1 MVPIFQFMTEKSTH
15 IVSLL
20 HCACFLKRV
29 DTSTK
34 VLKTYK
40 CNEQPLSWFLK
51 CHERTK
57 NSMEDWVRKK
67 ETKLNSAHSTH
78 WKMREEK
85 LEVLEGGPSFYD
97 KKCVTRD
104 RI

>member
-1 MVPIFQFMTEKSTH
+1 MS
-15 IVSLL
+15 SLSL
-20 HCACFLKRV
+20 VGFESAM
-29 DTSTK
+29 
-34 VLKTYK
+34 
-40 CNEQPLSWFLK
+40 NEQNGGLL
-51 CHERTK
+51 
-57 NSMEDWVRKK
+57 RKK